1 MTHTR
6 RFIAVMVLTVLMILA
21 FLGGSLTTAGSL
33 APQTQ
38 TAGQVNLT
46 PSQWAAV
53 QAGNS
58 LLTSGSGI
66 NLPVIYLPM
75 IVK

>member
-6 RFIAVMVLTVLMILA
+6 RFIAVLVLTALMILA
-21 FLGGSLTTAGSL
+21 FLGGSLSAASSL
-33 APQTQ
+33 SPQAQ

-46 PSQWAAV
+46 PSEWSAV

-58 LLTSGSGI
+58 LLTSWWS
-66 NLPVIYLPM
+66 NAANYLPL
-75 IVK
+75 IIKE